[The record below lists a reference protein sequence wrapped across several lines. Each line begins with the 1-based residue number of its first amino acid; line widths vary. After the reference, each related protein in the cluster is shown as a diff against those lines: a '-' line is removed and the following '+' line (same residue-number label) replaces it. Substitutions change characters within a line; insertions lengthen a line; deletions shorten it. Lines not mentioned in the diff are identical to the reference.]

1 MRTASVF
8 KYAGKIQLDTIH
20 LLTKVRKETTM
31 KRFTVTKLIT
41 ALVVLVMFTLV
52 TTGWAQMEAAAKLKP
67 LADAYTQAWNSGDL
81 KALDAI
87 VDQNFMRHAS
97 PTLEASAAGLDSLKH
112 VIAHVRAE
120 YPDFH
125 VTLTEEIYTPDKIV
139 ARWQFSGTHSGVG
152 LPAAKGKKVQ
162 ATGMSLIHV
171 KNGKFTEEWVESDG
185 AMTMQ
190 QMGFTMTPPAEMKK

>member
-1 MRTASVF
+1 
-8 KYAGKIQLDTIH
+8 
-20 LLTKVRKETTM
+20 M
-31 KRFTVTKLIT
+31 KRFTATNLII
-41 ALVVLVMFTLV
+41 ALVLLASV
-52 TTGWAQMEAAAKLKP
+52 TTSWAQMDAAAKLKSMT
-67 LADAYTQAWNSGDL
+67 DAYAQAWNSGNV

-97 PTLEASAAGLDSLKH
+97 PTLQSSAAGLDSLKR
-112 VIAHVRAE
+112 VIARVHAE

-125 VTLTEEIYTPDKIV
+125 VTLTEEIYTTDKIV
-139 ARWQFSGTHSGVG
+139 ARWQFSGTHSGMG

-171 KNGKFTEEWVESDG
+171 KNGKFAEEWVESDG

-190 QMGFTMTPPAEMKK
+190 QMGFTITPPAK

>member
-1 MRTASVF
+1 LALARLANRVLRQPDF
-8 KYAGKIQLDTIH
+8 VAPINQN
-20 LLTKVRKETTM
+20 RKETPM
-31 KRFTVTKLIT
+31 KRFTATNLII
-41 ALVVLVMFTLV
+41 ALVLLASV
-52 TTGWAQMEAAAKLKP
+52 TTSWAQMDAAAKLKSMT
-67 LADAYTQAWNSGDL
+67 DAYAQAWNSGNV

-97 PTLEASAAGLDSLKH
+97 PTLQSSAAGLDSLKR
-112 VIAHVRAE
+112 VIARVHAE

-125 VTLTEEIYTPDKIV
+125 VTLTEEIYTTDKIV
-139 ARWQFSGTHSGVG
+139 ARWQFSGTHSGMG

-171 KNGKFTEEWVESDG
+171 KNGKFAEEWVESDG

-190 QMGFTMTPPAEMKK
+190 QMGFTITPPAK